1 MIKII
6 KTNKRCYL
14 NKKDFIDIEDIL
26 RDLKADYESFNLPE
40 TFEELKKLC
49 RGFEGVKFFYDTV
62 AGVEYININDTI
74 AFNEN
79 GLMLAMKNNF
89 DVLVKKRTPA
99 QMYQIIKNL
108 TEGL

>member
-1 MIKII
+1 MINII

-49 RGFEGVKFFYDTV
+49 RGFEGVKIFPLWIEVRRQNQTRLIFTDTGKI
-62 AGVEYININDTI
+62 AEPITLTTI
-74 AFNEN
+74 AY
-79 GLMLAMKNNF
+79 
-89 DVLVKKRTPA
+89 DRTPT